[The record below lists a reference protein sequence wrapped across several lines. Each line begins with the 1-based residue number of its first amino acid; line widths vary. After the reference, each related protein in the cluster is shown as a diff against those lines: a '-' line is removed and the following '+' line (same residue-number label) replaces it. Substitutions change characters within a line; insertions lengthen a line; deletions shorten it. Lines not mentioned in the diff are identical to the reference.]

1 VKPVI
6 VGISVVCTCV
16 LIVDNVVDEV
26 ALVAE
31 LVTSVTVVVVSV

>member
-1 VKPVI
+1 MKPVI
-6 VGISVVCTCV
+6 VGISVVCNCV

-31 LVTSVTVVVVSV
+31 LVTSVTVGVVSV